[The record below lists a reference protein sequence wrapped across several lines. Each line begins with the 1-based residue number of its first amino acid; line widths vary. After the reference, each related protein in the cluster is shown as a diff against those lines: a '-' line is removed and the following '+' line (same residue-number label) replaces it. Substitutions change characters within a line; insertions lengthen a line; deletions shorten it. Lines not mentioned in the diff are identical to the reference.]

1 MPVCSK
7 TYCFT
12 TILQVNRK
20 SQEIGAQIGQPNLST
35 PTMISTRFN
44 LSDDRVSVKLTVT
57 EKLCLIDLSN
67 FQIYICIYIYVYVYI
82 YIYVCYIK
90 LKFPD
95 RKTTIKYYL
104 QISLYS
110 ILL

>member
-1 MPVCSK
+1 MSVCSK

-20 SQEIGAQIGQPNLST
+20 SQEIGAQIGQPKLST
-35 PTMISTRFN
+35 PTMVSTRFN

-67 FQIYICIYIYVYVYI
+67 FQIYIYVYI
-82 YIYVCYIK
+82 YICMLY
-90 LKFPD
+90 
-95 RKTTIKYYL
+95 KTKV
-104 QISLYS
+104 S
-110 ILL
+110 

>member
-20 SQEIGAQIGQPNLST
+20 SQEIGAQIGQPKLST
-35 PTMISTRFN
+35 PTMVSTRFN

-67 FQIYICIYIYVYVYI
+67 FQIYIYVYI
-82 YIYVCYIK
+82 YACYIK

-95 RKTTIKYYL
+95 RKTTINYYL

>member
-67 FQIYICIYIYVYVYI
+67 FQIYICIYIYIYIYICIYI
-82 YIYVCYIK
+82 YIYIYICM
-90 LKFPD
+90 LY
-95 RKTTIKYYL
+95 KTKV
-104 QISLYS
+104 S
-110 ILL
+110 